1 MYEQSAKW
9 NSYYDEIDPAK
20 RKELMNDAMMNEAD
34 DGANAMRLKLFNMRY
49 VDPKNSE
56 YIDRFLWQCVN
67 LTLVYKATHIFKSAG
82 ERDLKKALKE
92 LGFDMI
98 SEAIAAAD
106 DDTREA
112 LEKAYYWEVRNTV
125 KRYLATTQNG
135 AYRRKF
141 FGLVSANDEERGVQS
156 LKDIWEMSV
165 GVSVKYHM
173 EEEMKLWNSAV
184 YDAYIVSEA
193 DGISNFR
200 QYDEAHRVKL

>member
-200 QYDEAHRVKL
+200 QYDVAHRVKL